1 MLGFSEDSLF
11 FLLSPLFRLL
21 LLVSDTA
28 THLLLCVLRAG
39 LRWWCCVCVCC
50 WCCYSLTYNT
60 KKKGERKDLLDTQNG
75 ALGQRPILDGDDETL
90 PTQSTQRLGLDD
102 HEILALLKQTEEER
116 TCFIQGRG
124 EGKKVLLGEMFGRE
138 EENQHPSVL
147 AESGEV
153 RERVHV
159 GAKSEHGRF
168 EGNGEEEKEEN
179 DGRREEEE
187 EETYGRKRK

>member
-1 MLGFSEDSLF
+1 M
-11 FLLSPLFRLL
+11 
-21 LLVSDTA
+21 SDTA
-28 THLLLCVLRAG
+28 TSAFVCDAARSFVG
-39 LRWWCCVCVCC
+39 GVCVCVCC
-50 WCCYSLTYNT
+50 WCCYSLTYNN
-60 KKKGERKDLLDTQNG
+60 KKKGERKDLDTQNG
-75 ALGQRPILDGDDETL
+75 ALGERPILDGDDETL

-116 TCFIQGRG
+116 TSFIQGRG
-124 EGKKVLLGEMFGRE
+124 EGKKVLFSEMFGRE

-187 EETYGRKRK
+187 DKADGRKRR

>member
-1 MLGFSEDSLF
+1 MVLRGASL
-11 FLLSPLFRLL
+11 
-21 LLVSDTA
+21 V
-28 THLLLCVLRAG
+28 LLLCV
-39 LRWWCCVCVCC
+39 CVCVVV
-50 WCCYSLTYNT
+50 LITHVII
-60 KKKGERKDLLDTQNG
+60 KRKREKTTLYTQNG
-75 ALGQRPILDGDDETL
+75 PLGQRPILDGDDETL

-116 TCFIQGRG
+116 TYFIQGRG
-124 EGKKVLLGEMFGRE
+124 ERKKVLFSEMFGRE

-168 EGNGEEEKEEN
+168 EGNGEEENEEN

-187 EETYGRKRK
+187 EETYGRKRR

>member
-1 MLGFSEDSLF
+1 VVL
-11 FLLSPLFRLL
+11 R
-21 LLVSDTA
+21 V
-28 THLLLCVLRAG
+28 CVLV
-39 LRWWCCVCVCC
+39 LVLF
-50 WCCYSLTYNT
+50 SHIHNT
-60 KKKGERKDLLDTQNG
+60 KKKERKDFDTQNG
-75 ALGQRPILDGDDETL
+75 PLGQRPILDGDDETL

-116 TCFIQGRG
+116 TYFIQGRG
-124 EGKKVLLGEMFGRE
+124 EGKKVLFSEMFGRE

-187 EETYGRKRK
+187 DKADGRKRR

>member
-1 MLGFSEDSLF
+1 MTLREASLVVF
-11 FLLSPLFRLL
+11 AF
-21 LLVSDTA
+21 
-28 THLLLCVLRAG
+28 
-39 LRWWCCVCVCC
+39 VCVVGVVIL
-50 WCCYSLTYNT
+50 SHTII
-60 KKKGERKDLLDTQNG
+60 KRKREKTTPDTQNG

-116 TCFIQGRG
+116 TSFIQGRG
-124 EGKKVLLGEMFGRE
+124 EGKKVLFSEMFGRE

-168 EGNGEEEKEEN
+168 EGNGEEEKEDNE
-179 DGRREEEE
+179 
-187 EETYGRKRK
+187 

>member
-1 MLGFSEDSLF
+1 MICSHLFETLNYSLVVF
-11 FLLSPLFRLL
+11 VLLFITFVCCCPTLLSAFVRDAARGCF
-21 LLVSDTA
+21 V
-28 THLLLCVLRAG
+28 G
-39 LRWWCCVCVCC
+39 VCVR
-50 WCCYSLTYNT
+50 WCCYYTRDII
-60 KKKGERKDLLDTQNG
+60 KRKREKTTLETQNG

-124 EGKKVLLGEMFGRE
+124 EGKKVLPGEMFGRE

-179 DGRREEEE
+179 
-187 EETYGRKRK
+187 

>member
-1 MLGFSEDSLF
+1 MLFS
-11 FLLSPLFRLL
+11 
-21 LLVSDTA
+21 
-28 THLLLCVLRAG
+28 
-39 LRWWCCVCVCC
+39 
-50 WCCYSLTYNT
+50 
-60 KKKGERKDLLDTQNG
+60 
-75 ALGQRPILDGDDETL
+75 
-90 PTQSTQRLGLDD
+90 
-102 HEILALLKQTEEER
+102 
-116 TCFIQGRG
+116 
-124 EGKKVLLGEMFGRE
+124 EMFGRE

-187 EETYGRKRK
+187 DKADGQHGR

>member
-1 MLGFSEDSLF
+1 MVLREASLVV
-11 FLLSPLFRLL
+11 LR
-21 LLVSDTA
+21 
-28 THLLLCVLRAG
+28 LCVLLVLLLHPRDII
-39 LRWWCCVCVCC
+39 
-50 WCCYSLTYNT
+50 
-60 KKKGERKDLLDTQNG
+60 KRKREKTTPDTQNG

-116 TCFIQGRG
+116 TSFIQGRG

-187 EETYGRKRK
+187 DKADGRKRR

>member
-1 MLGFSEDSLF
+1 MFVLLF
-11 FLLSPLFRLL
+11 ITFVCCCPTLLSAFVRDAARGCF
-21 LLVSDTA
+21 V
-28 THLLLCVLRAG
+28 G
-39 LRWWCCVCVCC
+39 VCVR
-50 WCCYSLTYNT
+50 WCCYYTRDII
-60 KKKGERKDLLDTQNG
+60 KRKREKTTLETQNG

-124 EGKKVLLGEMFGRE
+124 EGKKVLPGEMFGRE

-179 DGRREEEE
+179 
-187 EETYGRKRK
+187 